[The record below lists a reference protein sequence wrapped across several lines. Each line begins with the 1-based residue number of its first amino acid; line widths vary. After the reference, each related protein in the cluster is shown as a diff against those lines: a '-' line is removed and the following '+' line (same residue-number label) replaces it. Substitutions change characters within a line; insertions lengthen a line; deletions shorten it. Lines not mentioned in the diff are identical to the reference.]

1 MPQKVCLP
9 ARYKTISV
17 FCKCG
22 ELLVKYKKWGKWRL
36 RKIHRDRITTDY
48 TWKLSDNTSPVWTDV
63 LCQSCSERIAT
74 IQIVSWKYVYKVNQG
89 QLWIIRKS

>member
-1 MPQKVCLP
+1 MTQKLRLP

-22 ELLVKYKKWGKWRL
+22 KLLVKYKKWGKWRL

-48 TWKLSDNTSPVWTDV
+48 TGKLTDKTSPVWTDV
-63 LCQSCSERIAT
+63 LCPSCEERIAS
-74 IQIVSWKYVYKVNQG
+74 IQIVSGKYVHKVNQG
-89 QLWIIRKS
+89 QLGIIKKS